1 LNQVE
6 LRLLRV
12 KGEILKLHRIFVIL
26 PILLLVIAI
35 TVRSSGDDHVWV
47 ALTPVAYEMKV
58 PADIAGR
65 ITVQD
70 QVVDAAKSGAV
81 SVVTLSYQP
90 IEGEKAWFMTAYYF
104 IEKELDKTIFPDQ
117 VPPYGF
123 KVMAQEG
130 MALSVIGPQESIY
143 EINSEDGKNYTKL
156 YDILYDADSYRFVG

>member
-1 LNQVE
+1 MK
-6 LRLLRV
+6 LR
-12 KGEILKLHRIFVIL
+12 RIFFIAPL
-26 PILLLVIAI
+26 LLLVIAI
-35 TVRSSGDDHVWV
+35 TVRSSGDDQVLV
-47 ALTPVAYEMKV
+47 ALNPVAYEMKV

-123 KVMAQEG
+123 KVIAKDG

-143 EINSEDGKNYTKL
+143 ELNSQDGKNYTKL
-156 YDILYDADSYRFVG
+156 YDILYDAASYRFVG